1 MRGNKLG
8 CSRGQFNNEVELAV
22 FDTTLT
28 EGKDVA
34 AKGVVRRSNANT
46 LDVTIIQPSSMLV
59 VVRSATSEKR
69 S

>member
-59 VVRSATSEKR
+59 VVPSATSAKA
-69 S
+69 